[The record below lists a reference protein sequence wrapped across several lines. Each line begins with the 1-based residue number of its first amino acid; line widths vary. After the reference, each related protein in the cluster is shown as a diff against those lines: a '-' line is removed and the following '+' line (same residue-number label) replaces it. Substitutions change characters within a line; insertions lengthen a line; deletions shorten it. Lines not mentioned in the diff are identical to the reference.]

1 MTDTE
6 ILLVALAVVL
16 VFIFKV
22 WIITKFQE
30 INMDYDFLMTAS
42 DLEVKQALSGLPE
55 EELLEVMAVMDAY
68 SDYLAN
74 IDQIVLH

>member
-1 MTDTE
+1 
-6 ILLVALAVVL
+6 
-16 VFIFKV
+16 
-22 WIITKFQE
+22 
-30 INMDYDFLMTAS
+30 MDYDFLMTAS